1 MFTLSLFLALKLSPR
16 GAPLSVA
23 SLAGRGPAGTKH
35 AVVAVGTSGCNHR
48 HIDCHYKFTRFYSPV
63 KELKEILRI
72 GNLTDE
78 TLAKSLDVYGLKAA
92 RIINL

>member
-35 AVVAVGTSGCNHR
+35 AVVACSSG
-48 HIDCHYKFTRFYSPV
+48 
-63 KELKEILRI
+63 
-72 GNLTDE
+72 
-78 TLAKSLDVYGLKAA
+78 TLAAITDTLTVTTNSPDSILL
-92 RIINL
+92 

>member
-35 AVVAVGTSGCNHR
+35 AVLVALLAT
-48 HIDCHYKFTRFYSPV
+48 ITDT
-63 KELKEILRI
+63 
-72 GNLTDE
+72 LTVA
-78 TLAKSLDVYGLKAA
+78 TKT
-92 RIINL
+92 